1 MDEEIKPILK
11 KHDIAAFVLLHE
23 PGFTEYLNAVT
34 PSYSCA
40 VVEPDGIRV
49 RLKQAE
55 VGKEKAKLLA
65 EGTYNMITHLATVIA
80 KHAIMYMDA
89 EKALTKHWDGET
101 LRSDKSKDQAN
112 DKQASFTGIAK
123 MTIEQDTAVSSKHIA
138 TDFRLEVSNN
148 QNEKMFIENGLP
160 NQAGIKP
167 LTLTFVQGLV
177 GSIHFAHEKGW
188 WDSAEHIRYIIEKL
202 TEGFAAVANTSE
214 STM

>member
-23 PGFTEYLNAVT
+23 PGFTEYLNAVS

-40 VVEPDGIRV
+40 VVEPGGIRV
-49 RLKQAE
+49 RLKGAE
-55 VGKEKAKLLA
+55 VGKEKAKQLA
-65 EGTYNMITHLATVIA
+65 DGTYNMITHLAMVMA
-80 KHAIMYMDA
+80 KHAMMYMDA
-89 EKALTKHWDGET
+89 EKALTKHWQGEKT
-101 LRSDKSKDQAN
+101 SIDAPELKE
-112 DKQASFTGIAK
+112 KQASFTGIAK
-123 MTIEQDTAVSSKHIA
+123 MTIEQDTEVSSKHIA

-167 LTLTFVQGLV
+167 LTLTFIQGLV